1 MHRGL
6 RDSLVTYH
14 TVGEDAE
21 SIMRAVADKDV
32 GVAIV
37 WGPLAGY
44 WARQNAV
51 HLECT
56 PVHPESEPPGL
67 PFTFEIS
74 IGVRKGN
81 TALRDSLQQVLARR
95 SDACDPCQRRPKID
109 PLSTGGFDRGEYSGG
124 GANPAA
130 LR

>member
-1 MHRGL
+1 M

-21 SIMRAVADKDV
+21 TIVRAVADKDV
-32 GVAIV
+32 AVAIV

-44 WARQNAV
+44 WIRKNSGS
-51 HLECT
+51 LECM

-74 IGVRKGN
+74 MGVRRGN
-81 TALRDSLQQVLARR
+81 TALRDAVQGALTRR
-95 SDACDPCQRRPKID
+95 SKEIRNILANFAVPQLQISPAT
-109 PLSTGGFDRGEYSGG
+109 TGVD
-124 GANPAA
+124 
-130 LR
+130 